1 MVFSRARGFS
11 LAARCFA
18 QRGAGGGGR
27 HCSSAEEELRHA
39 EMTAESCHL
48 LRCAWLDSI
57 LPEHLVK
64 TPQSP
69 QPCCVLQPPPCCRSP
84 QGAQPPKKK
93 KKKDLRSHQPGWRRK
108 PTGSIPQSPPSQGL
122 HPLGTAAEDT
132 RDTTIHQHI
141 SP

>member
-11 LAARCFA
+11 LAARRFA

-69 QPCCVLQPPPCCRSP
+69 QPCCVLQPHPCCRSP
-84 QGAQPPKKK
+84 QGLSHSRKKK
-93 KKKDLRSHQPGWRRK
+93 KPLKPPAWMEKKTHREH
-108 PTGSIPQSPPSQGL
+108 PTSQGL